1 MGERALPRIMTQHLK
16 IYWVCLR
23 SWLPCFGIVVHIDL
37 VFRIRFRGVTAVP
50 QEDVFLDMGVLIK
63 RVLKGL
69 LWVLPMAALV
79 AFATFYLASQKPAE
93 YTSESKVLIDTAN
106 IVLPGQ
112 LRNGEQERSLLDKE
126 GIASQVQLLQSRDL
140 VRHVVKDLKLER
152 NPAFADNGKGGLV
165 KQLMRLAGIE
175 LPAEQRSAEERVLK
189 ALTKNLDVFQIDGSR
204 VIAVQFTSKD
214 PEVAAQVVNTLVA
227 AYQQLQEN
235 AKRSITNS
243 TAQALEPQVERLQ
256 KEVEEA
262 RQKVED
268 FRAQAD
274 LLLSTENR
282 TLNQQQLT
290 ELNSQVS
297 AAIVARSEAEAQAK
311 LIRSLLDNGG
321 SLETATQV
329 LSSGLIQRLRERQ
342 IALEN
347 RIAELSTTLLPN
359 HPTIKSLR
367 SQLRGYDRQ
376 IREEARKI
384 MVGLENDA
392 TLAQERYENLSKR
405 VSELKRQA
413 ARSGTDQVRLQELQ
427 QAAQSK
433 AEQLN
438 QVLISLREAEI
449 LQGAGILNAN
459 SRVIA
464 RAAVP
469 SEPSGRKPAALA
481 GMAGFAA
488 LFLGCLWSVVR
499 ALVSGEALRREAYGS
514 PVVPQNNPRAQTGTA
529 ASNALENVVAATAQS
544 HRPEPVVPDLKPSL
558 DEDEPVAATLN
569 DEVVEKA
576 PPVDETD
583 AELSELEAAPAFSEP
598 VVETQVE
605 VVDNISDGPDAVVD
619 ETEASEDEADDETDT
634 SEDHQDETPVTEVIA
649 PAQPLERVR
658 RVVVLS
664 VDDQTL
670 SSRVALSCTR
680 KIAAKGIMPV
690 VVEVRSDGGEA
701 SQSVLEQAA
710 LEEVGDVPAVSGGL
724 YSKPGFAELL
734 EGEAAFTNVIHRDP
748 VSRAHV
754 IQSGHMP
761 IRDEVVY
768 GGRYNLIM
776 EALDLTYD
784 VIVADLGLIEPSLIC
799 AQLLSEA
806 DRVII
811 ATDGSPAGPEL
822 EKALS
827 ILEKRTK
834 APVEVE
840 RIESNEA
847 AAWHQLDMAA

>member
-1 MGERALPRIMTQHLK
+1 M
-16 IYWVCLR
+16 
-23 SWLPCFGIVVHIDL
+23 
-37 VFRIRFRGVTAVP
+37 P

-63 RVLKGL
+63 KVLKGL
-69 LWVLPMAALV
+69 IWVLPFSALV
-79 AFATFYLASQKPAE
+79 AFGTFYLASQKTAE

-112 LRNGEQERSLLDKE
+112 LRTGEQERSLLDKE
-126 GIASQVQLLQSRDL
+126 GIASQVQLLRSRDL
-140 VRHVVKDLKLER
+140 ARHVVQELNLEQTSV
-152 NPAFADNGKGGLV
+152 FARGEGGGLV
-165 KQLMRLAGIE
+165 DQLLRLLGIE
-175 LPAEQRSAEERVLK
+175 TSGKQMSAEERILK
-189 ALTKNLDVFQIDGSR
+189 TLTKNLDVFQIDGSR
-204 VIAVQFTSKD
+204 VIAVRFTSKD
-214 PEVAAQVVNTLVA
+214 PRVAAQVVNALVQ

-235 AKRSITNS
+235 AKQSLTNS
-243 TAQALEPQVERLQ
+243 TAQALEPQVKRLQ

-274 LLLSTENR
+274 LLLSSENR
-282 TLNQQQLT
+282 TLNQQQLA

-297 AAIVARSEAEAQAK
+297 AAIVSRSEAEAQAK

-321 SLETATQV
+321 SLETASQV
-329 LSSGLIQRLRERQ
+329 LNSGLIQRLRERQ

-347 RIAELSTTLLPN
+347 RIAELSTSLLPN
-359 HPTIKSLR
+359 HPTLKSLR
-367 SQLRGYDRQ
+367 SQLQGYDRQ

-392 TLAQERYENLSKR
+392 KLAQERYENLSRR
-405 VSELKRQA
+405 VGELKRQA

-433 AEQLN
+433 TDQLN
-438 QVLISLREAEI
+438 QVLVSLREAEI
-449 LQGAGILNAN
+449 LQGIGVLSTN
-459 SRVIA
+459 SRVIS
-464 RAAVP
+464 RGGVP
-469 SEPSGRKPAALA
+469 SEPSSRNPVALA
-481 GMAGFAA
+481 GIVGFAT

-499 ALVSGEALRREAYGS
+499 ALISGEALRREVYGR
-514 PVVPQNNPRAQTGTA
+514 PIVPASNPKAQTGTA
-529 ASNALENVVAATAQS
+529 ASNALQNVVEATAQS
-544 HRPEPVVPDLKPSL
+544 YQVDPVVSDLKPSL
-558 DEDEPVAATLN
+558 DEHEEDAGAPEPELQSAGSEAKEYFEHNV
-569 DEVVEKA
+569 KA
-576 PPVDETD
+576 EGADETD
-583 AELSELEAAPAFSEP
+583 SGQGQAGAGAD
-598 VVETQVE
+598 V
-605 VVDNISDGPDAVVD
+605 IDAVNCSD
-619 ETEASEDEADDETDT
+619 RENETRLYHEESTPNQGHLQTVSETDVVVQ
-634 SEDHQDETPVTEVIA
+634 SK
-649 PAQPLERVR
+649 PLDRVR

-690 VVEVRSDGGEA
+690 VVEVRSEGGEP
-701 SQSVLEQAA
+701 SQSVLEQAD
-710 LEEVGDVPAVSGGL
+710 LEEVGDVPVVSGGAD
-724 YSKPGFAELL
+724 SKPGFAELL

-754 IQSGHMP
+754 IQSGNMP

-840 RIESNEA
+840 RIENSEA